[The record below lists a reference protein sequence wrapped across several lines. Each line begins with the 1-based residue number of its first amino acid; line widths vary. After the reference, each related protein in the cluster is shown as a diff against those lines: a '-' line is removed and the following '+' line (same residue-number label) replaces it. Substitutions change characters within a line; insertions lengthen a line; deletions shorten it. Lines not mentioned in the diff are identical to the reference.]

1 MTSNTNNDITEV
13 VILSAMRTPICSLKG
28 CLSALK
34 AHQLGAVAIKGALA
48 KVNGNIGPDEVN
60 EVIMGQVLAANE
72 GQNPARQAARNGG
85 LPYIVPATTI
95 NMACGS
101 GLKAIILGAQAIRT
115 GDAHIVV
122 AGGQESMSQAPHCI
136 AMRHAKKMGD
146 TTLIDS
152 MLHDG
157 LIDAFNHIHIGIT
170 AENVA
175 EARSISRQQQDEFA
189 LQSYLKFEEAASL
202 GHFDTEIEPIIIS
215 TTKNDVEIRHD
226 EYPRRGTSMEVMSKM
241 KTVFKETGTVTAG
254 NSSDL
259 NDGAAAVVLCSNR
272 IAKLKQLM
280 PLAKVIAW
288 TQTGIDPLVMGLAP
302 IKTIQEVLRKANWS
316 IDSVDLFELN
326 EAYAAQSIAIIQEL
340 RIDPEK
346 VNVNGGAIALG
357 HPIGASGARILVTL
371 IHTLKRTGLKRGCA
385 ALCVGGDVV
394 EKKYFTSIFVL
405 KVFNIA

>member
-1 MTSNTNNDITEV
+1 MTSTTNDDITEV
-13 VILSAMRTPICSLKG
+13 VILSAMRTPIGSLKG

-122 AGGQESMSQAPHCI
+122 AGGQESMSQAPHCVS
-136 AMRHAKKMGD
+136 MRHAKKMGD
-146 TTLIDS
+146 TILIDS

-157 LIDAFNHIHIGIT
+157 LMDAFNHIHMGIT

-175 EARSISRQQQDEFA
+175 EARSISRQEQDAFA
-189 LQSYLKFEEAASL
+189 LQSHLKFEEAASL

-241 KTVFKETGTVTAG
+241 KTVFKEAGTITAG

-259 NDGAAAVVLCSNR
+259 NDGAAAVVLCSSR
-272 IAKLKQLM
+272 IATLKQLM

-326 EAYAAQSIAIIQEL
+326 EAYAVQSIAIIQEL

-385 ALCVGGDVV
+385 ALCVGGGMGLAICV
-394 EKKYFTSIFVL
+394 E
-405 KVFNIA
+405 AC

>member
-1 MTSNTNNDITEV
+1 MTSTTNDDITEV
-13 VILSAMRTPICSLKG
+13 VILSAMRTPIGSLKG

-122 AGGQESMSQAPHCI
+122 AGGQESMSQAPHCVS
-136 AMRHAKKMGD
+136 MRHAKKMGD
-146 TTLIDS
+146 TILIDS

-157 LIDAFNHIHIGIT
+157 LMDAFNHIHMGIT

-175 EARSISRQQQDEFA
+175 EARSISRQEQDAFA
-189 LQSYLKFEEAASL
+189 LQSHLKFEEAASL

-241 KTVFKETGTVTAG
+241 KTVFKEAGTITAG

-326 EAYAAQSIAIIQEL
+326 EAYAVQSIAIIQEL

-385 ALCVGGDVV
+385 ALCVGGGMGLAICV
-394 EKKYFTSIFVL
+394 E
-405 KVFNIA
+405 AC